1 MSQTPS
7 LELLERAMLR
17 KVPRSKIIVQP
28 LPMVPEVK
36 LALIDNAYPQAKLT
50 QIQIEYLM
58 DDPPYWAFCW
68 ASGQVLARYLL
79 DNPEEISGKT
89 IVDFGS
95 GSGIVAIAAA
105 MAGAARSIALDLD
118 ENALLATGYNA
129 GLNQTA
135 IELSSNLDTLD
146 VELSNA
152 LLLIADVF
160 YDQDNIPLLDNFIR
174 DYQDVIIADSR
185 VKPEE
190 LVGMRETARFNSCT
204 VPDLAETVDFNSVG
218 IYRKCWIKH

>member
-7 LELLERAMLR
+7 LELLERAMRR

-50 QIQIEYLM
+50 QTQIEYLM

-190 LVGMRETARFNSCT
+190 LVGMHETARFNSCT

-218 IYRKCWIKH
+218 IYRKC

>member
-7 LELLERAMLR
+7 LELLERAMRR

-50 QIQIEYLM
+50 QTQIEYLM

-190 LVGMRETARFNSCT
+190 LVGMHETVRFNSCT

-218 IYRKCWIKH
+218 IYRKC